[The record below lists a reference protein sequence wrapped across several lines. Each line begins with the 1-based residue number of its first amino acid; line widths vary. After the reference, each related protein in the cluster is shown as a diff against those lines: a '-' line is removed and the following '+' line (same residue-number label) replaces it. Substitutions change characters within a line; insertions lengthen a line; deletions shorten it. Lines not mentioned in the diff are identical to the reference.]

1 MKLLIAVFAVLV
13 SLTTPSLAVDRSRN
27 AGAVSPFTGDN
38 TEFAKVSVSST
49 SAATL
54 SAYSTSR
61 GALTCINADTSAT
74 VYLGSSTA
82 LSAAGAAS
90 FPLKAGANIQIL
102 NNAGLYGIADAG
114 VSSVTVYCI
123 KEY

>member
-1 MKLLIAVFAVLV
+1 MKSLLVALLTLAC
-13 SLTTPSLAVDRSRN
+13 LTTASHAVDRSRN

-61 GALTCINADTSAT
+61 GALTCINADTSNT

-82 LSAAGAAS
+82 LSAAGSAS